1 MTTQDVEQVEQQ
13 GLVLVQQAEEITV
26 LDTASF
32 QEAGGFLRQ
41 IATYLKRVGEV
52 FDPIVDAAHRAHKIA
67 VEQRKKMLEPAQVA
81 ERIVKGQMAVYEQ
94 TERERVAREQ
104 RERDAERRRLED
116 EARLAV
122 AASLEAQ
129 GKPEAAQAALTAPVT
144 MPVFT
149 PPVQA
154 VPKAEGVSFR
164 DQWKARVVD
173 PVALIKAVANGEA
186 PANLVIADQQA
197 LNKLAVALKGEMR
210 VPGVESF
217 CDRISSVKA

>member
-1 MTTQDVEQVEQQ
+1 MTTEAMERIERD
-13 GLVLVQQAEEITV
+13 GLLLVAQAEEIQV
-26 LDTASF
+26 RDADGF
-32 QEAGGFLRQ
+32 QQAGVFLRRV
-41 IATYLKRVGEV
+41 TGGLKMAHDLM
-52 FDPIVDAAHRAHKIA
+52 DPICEASDHAHKVA
-67 VEQRKKMLEPAQVA
+67 VAQRKKLIEPFETAKRIVGAEVSTWEQA
-81 ERIVKGQMAVYEQ
+81 ERD
-94 TERERVAREQ
+94 RVAREQ
-104 RERDAERRRLED
+104 RAADAERRRLED

-122 AASLEAQ
+122 AAQLEAQ

-154 VPKAEGVSFR
+154 VPKAEGLSFR
-164 DQWKARVVD
+164 DNWKARVVD

-186 PANLVIADQQA
+186 PANLVIPDQQA

-217 CDRISSVKA
+217 CERISSVKA